1 MIGAHERR
9 LSDWKAW
16 EEVARSAGQRLPF
29 CGSHQLRHAVPVSG
43 RLVIM
48 GSGENAPGMVKLHR
62 TLFQQLGDGSKLMLD
77 TPFGFQVNAD
87 DLSSKYQQ
95 YFDESVGQ
103 VIEIGQWRRKDDPI
117 LERERTLARIQ
128 QSDWVFA
135 GPGSPSY
142 ALQHWLGTPVPA
154 AMAQVLI
161 RNGTLVIGSAAA
173 ATLGSHAIPV
183 YEIYKVGLDPY
194 WLDGLNLLG
203 DATGIQAVVVP
214 HFDNREGGRH
224 DTSCCY
230 IGLERLKT
238 LEALLPQGIGVI
250 GVDEH
255 TAVILD
261 LISNEVSVYGPG
273 GLTLRM
279 GDQLQILP
287 SGSTTSLDHLR
298 EFFSA
303 SLPPATQRQDTT
315 DSGDALRR
323 FAATLSDRDTD
334 GAAAVALEVESEL
347 FGTTSL
353 QAHES
358 LRSMLVQLA
367 DAARAGMVDTHAV
380 LEPVVNIALEVRRVS
395 RENKDYAMSD
405 LVRDALA
412 AADIE
417 VRDTPDG
424 MVWEQMTKD

>member
-1 MIGAHERR
+1 
-9 LSDWKAW
+9 
-16 EEVARSAGQRLPF
+16 
-29 CGSHQLRHAVPVSG
+29 
-43 RLVIM
+43 M

-62 TLFQQLGDGSKLMLD
+62 TLFAALDDGAKMMLD

-87 DLSSKYQQ
+87 DLTSKYQQ

-103 VIEIGQWRRKDDPI
+103 VIEVGRWRRKDDPI
-117 LERERTLARIQ
+117 LARERTLALINR
-128 QSDWVFA
+128 SAWLFA

-142 ALQHWLGTPVPA
+142 ALQHWLGTPVPQA
-154 AMAQVLI
+154 LAEVLT

-173 ATLGSHAIPV
+173 ATIGSHAIPV

-203 DATGIQAVVVP
+203 AATGIQAVVVP

-238 LEALLPQGIGVI
+238 LEAQLPAGVGVI

-255 TAVILD
+255 TAVVFD
-261 LISNEVSVYGPG
+261 LETGEISVHGPG

-279 GDQLQILP
+279 NSSVQFIRAGE
-287 SGSTTSLDHLR
+287 SSTLDHLR
-298 EFFSA
+298 EFFDTAVLPSAPASAPVQDGPQDPTEHFA
-303 SLPPATQRQDTT
+303 SLLTV
-315 DSGDALRR
+315 G
-323 FAATLSDRDTD
+323 DTD
-334 GAAAVALEVESEL
+334 GAAAVALEVETDL
-347 FGTTSL
+347 FATSSPH
-353 QAHES
+353 AHAA

-367 DAARAGMVDTHAV
+367 DTARDGLVDTHAI
-380 LEPVVNIALEVRRVS
+380 LEPLVNITLEVRRVA
-395 RENKDYAMSD
+395 REHKDYAMSD
-405 LVRDALA
+405 LVRDSLTA
-412 AADIE
+412 AGIE

-424 MVWEQMTKD
+424 MVWEQISND

>member
-1 MIGAHERR
+1 M
-9 LSDWKAW
+9 
-16 EEVARSAGQRLPF
+16 
-29 CGSHQLRHAVPVSG
+29 SG

-62 TLFQQLGDGSKLMLD
+62 TLFANLGDGAKMMLD

-103 VIEIGQWRRKDDPI
+103 TIEIGKWRRKDDPV
-117 LERERTLARIQ
+117 LDRERTLALINR
-128 QSDWVFA
+128 SDWVFA

-142 ALQHWLGTPVPA
+142 ALQHWQDTPIPGA
-154 AMAQVLI
+154 LAEVLT

-173 ATLGSHAIPV
+173 ATIGSYAIPV

-194 WLDGLNLLG
+194 WLHGLNLLG
-203 DATGIQAVVVP
+203 TATGIQAVVVP

-238 LEALLPQGIGVI
+238 LEALLPAGIGVI

-255 TAVILD
+255 TAVVMD
-261 LISNEVSVYGPG
+261 LNTDEISVYGPG
-273 GLTLRM
+273 GLTLRNR
-279 GDQLQILP
+279 DELEFIAA
-287 SGSTTSLDHLR
+287 GSTTTVDHVR
-298 EFFSA
+298 HFFKNQPVNVAEAPESTA
-303 SLPPATQRQDTT
+303 TSSNDPAQ
-315 DSGDALRR
+315 R
-323 FAATLSDRDTD
+323 FAALLTEGDTD
-334 GAAAVALEVESEL
+334 GAAAIALEVESEL
-347 FGTTSL
+347 FSTTSI
-353 QAHES
+353 QAHEA

-367 DAARAGMVDTHAV
+367 DTARNGLVDTRVV
-380 LEPVVNIALEVRRVS
+380 LEPLVNIALEVRRLA

-405 LVRDALA
+405 LVRDSLTDAG
-412 AADIE
+412 IE

-424 MVWEQMTKD
+424 MVWEQLGKH

>member
-1 MIGAHERR
+1 M
-9 LSDWKAW
+9 
-16 EEVARSAGQRLPF
+16 
-29 CGSHQLRHAVPVSG
+29 
-43 RLVIM
+43 VIM

-62 TLFQQLGDGSKLMLD
+62 TLFQALGDGSKTMLD

-103 VIEIGQWRRKDDPI
+103 VIEIGQWRRKDDPV
-117 LERERTLARIQ
+117 LERERTLALINR
-128 QSDWVFA
+128 SDWVFA

-142 ALQHWLGTPVPA
+142 ALQHWQGTPVPD
-154 AMAQVLI
+154 AMEAVLN
-161 RNGTLVIGSAAA
+161 RHGSLVIGSAAA
-173 ATLGSHAIPV
+173 ATIGSHAIPV

-203 DATGIQAVVVP
+203 KATGIQAVVVP

-238 LEALLPQGIGVI
+238 LEAQLPEGVGVI

-255 TAVILD
+255 TAVVFD
-261 LISNEVSVYGPG
+261 LVTQEVSVHGPG
-273 GLTLRM
+273 GLTLRIH
-279 GDQLQILP
+279 GEHEFIP
-287 SGSTTSLDHLR
+287 AASSTTLDHLR
-298 EFFSA
+298 DFFNATAAAPSA
-303 SLPPATQRQDTT
+303 SQAEQADASDPAQ
-315 DSGDALRR
+315 R
-323 FAATLSDRDTD
+323 FAALLEQGDTD
-334 GAAAVALEVESEL
+334 GAAAIALDVEAEL
-347 FGTTSL
+347 FSTKSA
-353 QAHES
+353 QAHEA

-367 DAARAGMVDTHAV
+367 DTARNGLVDTRAV
-380 LEPVVNIALEVRRVS
+380 LEPLVNITLEVRRLA

-405 LVRDALA
+405 LVRDALT

-424 MVWEQMTKD
+424 MVWEQIGKE